1 MERANCDIKDM
12 LIAWMSDNDTRDS
25 TVGLTFVQFQK
36 NSSHHTGIK
45 RSPFAAL
52 FGADA
57 KVGLTSSS
65 LPQDVIAR
73 LQTEDDLLS
82 AVSHPNPVEQSC
94 EEAETVPVSPISVR
108 QEKLGCRERERA
120 CMRARDAQFQ
130 QAERMC
136 FLVCK
141 AEAM

>member
-12 LIAWMSDNDTRDS
+12 LIAWMSDNDTRDW
-25 TVGLTFVQFQK
+25 TVGLKFVGQK

-65 LPQDVIAR
+65 LP
-73 LQTEDDLLS
+73 
-82 AVSHPNPVEQSC
+82 
-94 EEAETVPVSPISVR
+94 
-108 QEKLGCRERERA
+108 
-120 CMRARDAQFQ
+120 
-130 QAERMC
+130 
-136 FLVCK
+136 
-141 AEAM
+141 